1 MNYQGNT
8 LSCPVSV
15 QQLISLH
22 YFNFG
27 KNYDFTGESHDFWEL
42 VFVDSGEITVT
53 DGKSAHILE
62 QGQIFLHHP
71 GVFHNITAN
80 NRYSNV
86 AVIGFRCQCAALH
99 DVPRFPVSLA
109 TFEKQLINMIIE
121 EGAKA
126 FDEPLNLIYLEKMTK
141 KTLVPFGAEQRIKCA
156 VEMLLVSLIRA
167 ESATLNESDKST
179 YAQVKT
185 VNAIK
190 KLLTDSVRTRITLEY
205 ISDRLGYSQTYLK
218 TLFKKRTGTSII
230 KYFNGLKVLEAKKL
244 ISENEH
250 SFSDIAALLGYDS
263 VQYFSTQ
270 FKAYANMT
278 PSEYLK
284 SIKILK
290 VL

>member
-1 MNYQGNT
+1 MNYQGNA
-8 LSCPVSV
+8 LSNSV
-15 QQLISLH
+15 ALTQLVSLH

-27 KNYDFTGESHDFWEL
+27 KNYDFSGESHDFWEL
-42 VFVDSGEITVT
+42 VFVDSGEIIIT
-53 DGKSAHILE
+53 DGNNSHILE

-86 AVIGFRCQCAALH
+86 AVVGFYCDGDALKDVAAL
-99 DVPRFPVSLA
+99 PVALNA
-109 TFEKQLINMIIE
+109 FEKQLINMIVE
-121 EGAKA
+121 EGART

-141 KTLVPFGAEQRIKCA
+141 KDHPPFGAEQRIKCA
-156 VEMLLVSLIRA
+156 VEMLLVSLVRGSA
-167 ESATLNESDKST
+167 ETQDNTDRST
-179 YAQVKT
+179 YTQVKT

-190 KLLTDSVRTRITLEY
+190 TLLNENVRSRITLEFLA
-205 ISDRLGYSQTYLK
+205 DRLGYSQTYLK
-218 TLFKKRTGTSII
+218 TLFKKRTGSSII

-250 SFSDIAALLGYDS
+250 SFSDIAGLLGYES
-263 VQYFSTQ
+263 VQYFCTQ
-270 FKAYANMT
+270 FKQYANMT

-284 SIKILK
+284 SVKILK

>member
-8 LSCPVSV
+8 LSTPVNV
-15 QQLISLH
+15 EKLVSLH

-53 DGKSAHILE
+53 DGHTSHILE

-86 AVIGFRCQCAALH
+86 AVVGFECGCPALTS
-99 DVPRFPVSLA
+99 VPRQPITLGA
-109 TFEKQLINMIIE
+109 LERQLINMIVE
-121 EGAKA
+121 EGARTYA
-126 FDEPLNLIYLEKMTK
+126 EPLNLIYLEKMTK
-141 KTLVPFGAEQRIKCA
+141 KADGPYGAEQKIKCA
-156 VEMLLVSLIRA
+156 VEMLLVSLIRS
-167 ESATLNESDKST
+167 ESAHADETDRST
-179 YAQVKT
+179 YSQVKT

-190 KLLTDSVRTRITLEY
+190 ALLVENVRSKITLEF
-205 ISDRLGYSQTYLK
+205 IADRLGYSQTHVK

-230 KYFNGLKVLEAKKL
+230 KYFNGLKILEAKKL

-250 SFSDIAALLGYDS
+250 SFSDIANILGYDS

-284 SIKILK
+284 SVKILK